1 MNNSNR
7 IESNDEAIHSWYR
20 FVLSYP
26 PHLVRHY
33 ISDFGIDPSKC
44 VLDPFCGTGTTN
56 VECMKNGIPSVGIEA
71 NVMTYF
77 ASSVKTSSIDDRAQF
92 LSDARSIAEKA
103 SERMETGERKILD
116 DSEYKLLIRGSIDD
130 DVLSNVMILKDSID
144 VSNSKYRDHYNLA
157 LAKCAV
163 NSFSNLRFSPEISVV
178 KNKPKNTDVPGVWLN
193 EVLTIASDWQ
203 SFRTFFDTPCTIYR
217 GDARDI
223 ESIGITQK
231 IDAVITSPPYP
242 NEKDYS
248 RTTRLETV
256 ILGFAHNQQEMRSI
270 KQQLLRSNTKNIYK
284 GDSDSDFVL
293 KYPEIVEISQEIE
306 ARRIELNRN
315 SGFERLYSRV
325 FLNYFGGMARHLISL
340 KSILN
345 PGAKLAYVVGDQ
357 GSYYKIPIRTA
368 ELLGIIAEDVGYKV
382 DRIDTFRTRFATGSG
397 EYLNENVL
405 ILTYKG

>member
-7 IESNDEAIHSWYR
+7 IESDDEAIHSWYR

-33 ISDFGIDPSKC
+33 INDFGIDDTKC

-56 VECMKNGIPSVGIEA
+56 VECMKNGIPSIGIEA
-71 NVMTYF
+71 NIMTYF
-77 ASSVKTSSIDDRAQF
+77 ASSVKTSSIDDYPQF
-92 LSDARSIAEKA
+92 LKDARSIAEKA
-103 SERMETGERKILD
+103 SARIHSGEIKNLD
-116 DSEYKLLIRGSIDD
+116 DDEYKLLIRGSIDNNILS
-130 DVLSNVMILKDSID
+130 DVLILKDTID
-144 VSNSKYRDHYNLA
+144 QSSSRYCNHYNLA

-163 NSFSNLRFSPEISVV
+163 NSFSNLKFSPEISVV
-178 KNKPKNTDVPGVWLN
+178 KNKPKNANVTEVWLD
-193 EVLTIASDWQ
+193 EVLTIAKDWQ
-203 SFRTFFDTPCTIYR
+203 SFRSFFETPCTIYR

-223 ESIGITQK
+223 ESINITQK

-256 ILGFAHNQQEMRSI
+256 ILGFAHNKQEMRSI

-284 GDSDSDFVL
+284 GDSDSDYVL
-293 KYPEIVEISQEIE
+293 KYPEIVEISQKIE
-306 ARRIELNRN
+306 ARRIELNRD
-315 SGFERLYSRV
+315 SGFERLYSKV

-368 ELLGIIAEDVGYKV
+368 ELLGIIAEDVGYRV
-382 DRIDTFRTRFATGSG
+382 ERIDTFRTRFATGSG

-405 ILTYKG
+405 VLTYEG